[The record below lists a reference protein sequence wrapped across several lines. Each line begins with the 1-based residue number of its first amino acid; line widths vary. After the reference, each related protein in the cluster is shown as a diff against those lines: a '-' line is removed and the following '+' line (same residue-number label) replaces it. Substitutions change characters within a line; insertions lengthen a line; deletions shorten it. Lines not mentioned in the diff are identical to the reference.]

1 MKKNKNVFLVGPMGV
16 GKTTIG
22 KVLADC
28 LGLEFFDSDRE
39 IEASTGADIPWIFDV
54 EGEDGFRV
62 REVRMIDE
70 LSQRKN
76 IVLATGGGA
85 VLAEKNRKR
94 LRKRGHVVYLRA
106 SLNQQLER
114 TSRDKN
120 RPLLQTA
127 EPEKKIR
134 ELMKIRD
141 PLYREVADMIVDT
154 NRRNARSVSL
164 DICRRLKKL
173 RDEKK
178 KGVDQKGDQEG
189 DQEGDQKAGAQK
201 EAQQKTGKK
210 RKGTAGKHARTSAQ
224 IEEKSARRKTPAG
237 ENRQSGVADSQQ
249 PTGGKKARPQG
260 AGT

>member
-1 MKKNKNVFLVGPMGV
+1 MKKTNNVFLVGPMGV

-22 KVLADC
+22 KVLAEC

-70 LSQRKN
+70 LSRRKN

-85 VLAEKNRKR
+85 VLSEKNRKR
-94 LRKRGHVVYLRA
+94 LRKRGKVVYLRA
-106 SLNQQLER
+106 SINQQLER

-127 EPEKKIR
+127 DPEKKIR

-141 PLYREVADMIVDT
+141 PLYREVAHLIIDT

-164 DICRRLKKL
+164 DICRRLQDPKDSGKDGL
-173 RDEKK
+173 E
-178 KGVDQKGDQEG
+178 GETGDGGGHGKDADRSESKPKA
-189 DQEGDQKAGAQK
+189 QKAKGQAGKSKPGKGAAGGAK
-201 EAQQKTGKK
+201 AVGNK
-210 RKGTAGKHARTSAQ
+210 RKT
-224 IEEKSARRKTPAG
+224 
-237 ENRQSGVADSQQ
+237 RQE
-249 PTGGKKARPQG
+249 